1 MGGVERRVGG
11 SGMSRLDIEDLM
23 NVGERAYGQAVGW
36 CLHGRISGKS
46 DIIAKNNPGSAS
58 VG

>member
-1 MGGVERRVGG
+1 
-11 SGMSRLDIEDLM
+11 MSRLDIEDLM

>member
-1 MGGVERRVGG
+1 
-11 SGMSRLDIEDLM
+11 MSRLDIEDLM
-23 NVGERAYGQAVGW
+23 NVGERAHDQAGYQ

-46 DIIAKNNPGSAS
+46 DTIVKNKPGSAS

>member
-1 MGGVERRVGG
+1 MEGVERRVGG
-11 SGMSRLDIEDLM
+11 SGMLRLDTEDLM
-23 NVGERAYGQAVGW
+23 NVGERTYGQAGGGY
-36 CLHGRISGKS
+36 LHGRISGKS